1 MEQTKEM
8 KQIIAQI
15 IQDIQEQQSYRAV
28 EAGDDVRVIEDLGFS
43 SLDIAQ
49 LVAQMEMETGVDPF
63 SKEKRFPALQ
73 PSAAFVIFIKNIWT
87 VLNHENR
94 KQGRYQLGD

>member
-63 SKEKRFPALQ
+63 SQGETISSITTVGSICDNYQKYMD
-73 PSAAFVIFIKNIWT
+73 SA
-87 VLNHENR
+87 
-94 KQGRYQLGD
+94 QS

>member
-28 EAGDDVRVIEDLGFS
+28 EAGDDVRVPRRNDF
-43 SLDIAQ
+43 Q
-49 LVAQMEMETGVDPF
+49 
-63 SKEKRFPALQ
+63 
-73 PSAAFVIFIKNIWT
+73 
-87 VLNHENR
+87 HYNR
-94 KQGRYQLGD
+94 R

>member
-1 MEQTKEM
+1 M
-8 KQIIAQI
+8 
-15 IQDIQEQQSYRAV
+15 QDIQEQQSYRAV

-63 SKEKRFPALQ
+63 SQGETISSITTVGSICDIYQKYMD
-73 PSAAFVIFIKNIWT
+73 SA
-87 VLNHENR
+87 
-94 KQGRYQLGD
+94 QS

>member
-28 EAGDDVRVIEDLGFS
+28 EAGDDVRVIEED
-43 SLDIAQ
+43 
-49 LVAQMEMETGVDPF
+49 
-63 SKEKRFPALQ
+63 
-73 PSAAFVIFIKNIWT
+73 
-87 VLNHENR
+87 R
-94 KQGRYQLGD
+94 KSVV

>member
-63 SKEKRFPALQ
+63 SQGETISSITTVGDICDIYQKYMD
-73 PSAAFVIFIKNIWT
+73 SA
-87 VLNHENR
+87 
-94 KQGRYQLGD
+94 QS

>member
-49 LVAQMEMETGVDPF
+49 LVAQIEMETGVDHILLHVF
-63 SKEKRFPALQ
+63 RFVQVLSEK
-73 PSAAFVIFIKNIWT
+73 S
-87 VLNHENR
+87 
-94 KQGRYQLGD
+94 

>member
-1 MEQTKEM
+1 MLPTVVMLEIVSPWEKGSTPV
-8 KQIIAQI
+8 

-49 LVAQMEMETGVDPF
+49 LVA
-63 SKEKRFPALQ
+63 
-73 PSAAFVIFIKNIWT
+73 AFCF
-87 VLNHENR
+87 H
-94 KQGRYQLGD
+94 D